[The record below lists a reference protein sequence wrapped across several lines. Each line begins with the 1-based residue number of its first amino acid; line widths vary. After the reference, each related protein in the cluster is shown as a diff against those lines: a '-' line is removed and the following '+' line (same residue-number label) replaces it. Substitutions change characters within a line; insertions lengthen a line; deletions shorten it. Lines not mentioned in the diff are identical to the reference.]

1 MGFRKL
7 RSSFVLRSFEKNK
20 AWLNEIFSEELQ
32 KKKLEILHKFLP
44 VIKDYESEELAKEKV
59 KAQLKLQD
67 IYKKRQH
74 ETIKNID
81 TEITN
86 YVAKDH
92 SKDLTEKLLKH
103 WEQGCKLTEVRA
115 KDKFEKEVE

>member
-1 MGFRKL
+1 M
-7 RSSFVLRSFEKNK
+7 
-20 AWLNEIFSEELQ
+20 
-32 KKKLEILHKFLP
+32 
-44 VIKDYESEELAKEKV
+44 
-59 KAQLKLQD
+59 KLQD

-115 KDKFEKEVE
+115 KDKFKKEVE